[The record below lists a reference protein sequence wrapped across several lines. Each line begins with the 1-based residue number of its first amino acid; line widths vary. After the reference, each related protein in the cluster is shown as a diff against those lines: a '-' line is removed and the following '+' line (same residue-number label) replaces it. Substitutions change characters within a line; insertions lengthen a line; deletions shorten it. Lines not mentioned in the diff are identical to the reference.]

1 MRHYQVGE
9 WTDFVRNL
17 VPEEERIA
25 MQQHR
30 AHCSECS
37 ALAGF
42 LEQLC
47 QTAQAE
53 QSYESASAS
62 LAASARNIFGGKQPS
77 EPPMRDR
84 VIDTLRTLVAY
95 LTYDS
100 AAELRPLGARSYRAG
115 SRQMLYEAGDYCV
128 DLRFNE
134 QADTR
139 KTTLVGQIANR
150 TSGQYVTTPFRAT
163 IRSNTKVIAESASNE
178 FGEFSFE
185 FASRY
190 DLRVCVSIPEAG
202 LRLEVPLKPFS
213 KFQ

>member
-1 MRHYQVGE
+1 MRHYEVGE

-17 VPEEERIA
+17 VPEEDRIA

-30 AHCSECS
+30 AHCTGCS

-53 QSYESASAS
+53 QSYEAASAS
-62 LAASARNIFGGKQPS
+62 LAASARNIFGVKHPAK
-77 EPPMRDR
+77 PAMRDR
-84 VIDTLRTLVAY
+84 VIDTLRTLVAC

-128 DLRFNE
+128 DLRLSE
-134 QADTR
+134 Q
-139 KTTLVGQIANR
+139 
-150 TSGQYVTTPFRAT
+150 
-163 IRSNTKVIAESASNE
+163 
-178 FGEFSFE
+178 
-185 FASRY
+185 
-190 DLRVCVSIPEAG
+190 
-202 LRLEVPLKPFS
+202 
-213 KFQ
+213 